1 VGARRGVGGE
11 THPRFVRQ
19 RVQRQDLRFLD
30 DAEIGQREIAGDA
43 EDLAGAMVLEG
54 VEQGFDEVHGGMSGG
69 RDGVHFPAYPAH
81 DAFKLTG
88 AFAVSCTF
96 CAPIP
101 HSMPTIT
108 IDRYDLAL
116 LDAVQHHGNATNAVL
131 GATVHL
137 SASQI
142 SRRLQRLAEAGI
154 IAGHAA
160 LLDAAAIGLG
170 VTAFAHVILERH
182 GKSQSDAF
190 ESAATALPEVMDC
203 YSVSGDADYL
213 LRIVAQDLP
222 AFSELM
228 MKRVLR
234 LPGVARITTN
244 IALQKVKQTHVLPL
258 DHLTQPAR
266 SRQQIR
272 YSGGSE

>member
-1 VGARRGVGGE
+1 M
-11 THPRFVRQ
+11 
-19 RVQRQDLRFLD
+19 
-30 DAEIGQREIAGDA
+30 RE
-43 EDLAGAMVLEG
+43 L
-54 VEQGFDEVHGGMSGG
+54 S
-69 RDGVHFPAYPAH
+69 
-81 DAFKLTG
+81 
-88 AFAVSCTF
+88 
-96 CAPIP
+96 
-101 HSMPTIT
+101 
-108 IDRYDLAL
+108 IDRYDLQLLAAL
-116 LDAVQHHGNATNAVL
+116 QRDGHATNAQL
-131 GATVHL
+131 GEKASL

-160 LLDAAAIGLG
+160 LLDPAAIGLG

-244 IALQKVKQTHVLPL
+244 IALQKLKQTHVLPL

-272 YSGGSE
+272 YSGGGE

>member
-1 VGARRGVGGE
+1 
-11 THPRFVRQ
+11 
-19 RVQRQDLRFLD
+19 
-30 DAEIGQREIAGDA
+30 
-43 EDLAGAMVLEG
+43 
-54 VEQGFDEVHGGMSGG
+54 
-69 RDGVHFPAYPAH
+69 
-81 DAFKLTG
+81 
-88 AFAVSCTF
+88 
-96 CAPIP
+96 
-101 HSMPTIT
+101 MPTIT

-142 SRRLQRLAEAGI
+142 SRRLQRLADAGI

-203 YSVSGDADYL
+203 YSVSGEADYL
-213 LRIVAQDLP
+213 LRIVAPDLP

-228 MKRVLR
+228 MKQVLR
-234 LPGVARITTN
+234 LPGIAQVKTH
-244 IALQKVKQTHVLPL
+244 IALQTVKQSHVLPL

-266 SRQQIR
+266 SRQRLR
-272 YSGGSE
+272 YAGGEP

>member
-1 VGARRGVGGE
+1 
-11 THPRFVRQ
+11 
-19 RVQRQDLRFLD
+19 
-30 DAEIGQREIAGDA
+30 
-43 EDLAGAMVLEG
+43 
-54 VEQGFDEVHGGMSGG
+54 
-69 RDGVHFPAYPAH
+69 
-81 DAFKLTG
+81 
-88 AFAVSCTF
+88 
-96 CAPIP
+96 
-101 HSMPTIT
+101 MPTIT

-116 LDAVQHHGNATNAVL
+116 LDAVQQHGNATNAVL

-142 SRRLQRLAEAGI
+142 SRRLQRLADAGI

-244 IALQKVKQTHVLPL
+244 IALQKLKQTHVLPL

-272 YSGGSE
+272 YSGGGE